1 MVCPSGKTIRQLSP
15 HFSGSL
21 VPLRYWGDPRVHSVM
36 IELNRRIYDNEDF
49 HKVQKL
55 CQEIYETLCAPSCI
69 A

>member
-1 MVCPSGKTIRQLSP
+1 M
-15 HFSGSL
+15 
-21 VPLRYWGDPRVHSVM
+21 PLQYWDDPRVHSVM